1 VEQNARQA
9 LQIADQGYLLERGR
23 IALQGTGESFLDNPE
38 VQRNYL
44 GKHAA

>member
-1 VEQNARQA
+1 QNARQA
-9 LQIADQGYLLERGR
+9 LQIADQGYVLERGQ
-23 IALQGTGESFLDNPE
+23 ITLQGTGQIILNNPE